1 MQRERPGILLHQEP
15 LALIVSGLLFAETDL
30 MNNSLLLGIWR
41 YMLRVPRRLWQKQ
54 VSSNARHNDAQLSFM
69 QADHHLVRN
78 FVVRDLPRVSAPL
91 SPEIIALKLNLPID
105 RVITIL
111 DDLEKHMT
119 FLFRNEDG
127 AVVWAYPVTV
137 ARTPHKVTFTSGE
150 QLYAA

>member
-1 MQRERPGILLHQEP
+1 
-15 LALIVSGLLFAETDL
+15 

-41 YMLRVPRRLWQKQ
+41 YMLRVPRCLWQKQ
-54 VSSNARHNDAQLSFM
+54 VSSNARHNDVRLSFM

-78 FVVRDLPRVSAPL
+78 FVVTELPRVSVPL
-91 SPEIIALKLNLPID
+91 SPEIIALRLNLPID

-127 AVVWAYPVTV
+127 AVVWAYPVT
-137 ARTPHKVTFTSGE
+137 AALTPHKVTFSTGE
-150 QLYAA
+150 QLHAA

>member
-1 MQRERPGILLHQEP
+1 
-15 LALIVSGLLFAETDL
+15 
-30 MNNSLLLGIWR
+30 MNNNLLLGIWR
-41 YMLRVPRRLWQKQ
+41 HMLRVPRCLWQKQ
-54 VSSNARHNDAQLSFM
+54 VSSNAQQNDTRLSFM

-78 FVVRDLPRVSAPL
+78 FVVRELPRVSAPL

-127 AVVWAYPVTV
+127 AVIWAYPVTV
-137 ARTPHKVTFTSGE
+137 AHTPHKVTFSTGE

>member
-1 MQRERPGILLHQEP
+1 
-15 LALIVSGLLFAETDL
+15 
-30 MNNSLLLGIWR
+30 MNNNLLL
-41 YMLRVPRRLWQKQ
+41 LRVPRCLWQKQ
-54 VSSNARHNDAQLSFM
+54 VSSNAQQNDTRLSFM

-78 FVVRDLPRVSAPL
+78 FVVRELPRASAPL
-91 SPEIIALKLNLPID
+91 SPEIIALKLNLPIE

-137 ARTPHKVTFTSGE
+137 ARTPHKVTFSTGE